1 MIDPFSTGI
10 PQLGRALLSFMILV
24 AVCGVR
30 LLVLMTIFPPTG
42 GELITKRIRNAMVVL
57 WSIYVAYGQ
66 QALMTQ
72 LHGGFLLAVV
82 VKEAVIG
89 LVIAFVAS
97 PVFWVAEAGGTYI
110 DDLTGYNTVK
120 ITNPSLGQ
128 QTTLTSTLLMQCA
141 TVAFWTL
148 GGMTFLLGAV
158 FQTYVWWPLGS
169 LTPVPRAFIEAFVM
183 QQTDSLMVTIAKLA
197 GPAVLL
203 LLLVDVGVG
212 LLSRIASKLD
222 LVSLAQPVK
231 GALAV
236 LLLALMIGMFI
247 GQVKDQ
253 VALLHV
259 GDQLRALALP
269 R

>member
-10 PQLGRALLSFMILV
+10 AQLGGSLLEFLILV
-24 AVCGVR
+24 GVCSLR
-30 LLVLMTIFPPTG
+30 LLVLMAIFPPTG
-42 GELITKRIRNAMVVL
+42 GELIAKHVRNAMVML
-57 WSIYVAYGQ
+57 WSVYIAYGQ
-66 QALMTQ
+66 QALLTE
-72 LHGGFLLAVV
+72 LHGEFLLIVV

-89 LVIAFVAS
+89 IVIAFVAS
-97 PVFWVAEAGGTYI
+97 PVFWVAEAVGTYI
-110 DDLTGYNTVK
+110 DDLTGYNNVQ
-120 ITNPSLGQ
+120 ISNPSLGQ

-141 TVAFWTL
+141 SVAFWTL

-158 FQTYVWWPLGS
+158 FRTYVWWPLGS
-169 LTPVPRAFIEAFVM
+169 LTPVPRAFVETFVM
-183 QQTDSLMVTIAKLA
+183 RQTDSLMVSIAKLA

-203 LLLVDVGVG
+203 LLLVDVGIG

-236 LLLALMIGMFI
+236 LLLALMIGVFI

-253 VALLHV
+253 VALLHI
-259 GDQLRALALP
+259 GDQLRALAVP
-269 R
+269 K

>member
-10 PQLGRALLSFMILV
+10 PQLGSSLLQFLILIG
-24 AVCGVR
+24 VCGLR
-30 LLVLMTIFPPTG
+30 LLVLLTIFPPTG
-42 GELITKRIRNAMVVL
+42 GQVIATRIRNAMVVL
-57 WSIYVAYGQ
+57 WSVYIAYGQ
-66 QALMTQ
+66 QALLTR
-72 LHGGFLLAVV
+72 LHGEFLLVVV

-97 PVFWVAEAGGTYI
+97 PVFWVAEAVGTYI
-110 DDLTGYNTVK
+110 DDLTGYNNVQ
-120 ITNPSLGQ
+120 ISNPSLGQ

-141 TVAFWTL
+141 NVAFWTL

-169 LTPVPRAFIEAFVM
+169 ITPVPRAFIESFAM
-183 QQTDSLMVTIAKLA
+183 QQTDSLMVSIAKLA

-203 LLLVDVGVG
+203 LLLVDIGVG

-222 LVSLAQPVK
+222 LVSLAQPIK

-236 LLLALMIGMFI
+236 LLLALMTGLFI
-247 GQVKDQ
+247 GQVKDE
-253 VALLHV
+253 VALLHI
-259 GDQLRALALP
+259 GDTLRALSLFK
-269 R
+269 

>member
-1 MIDPFSTGI
+1 MNGIFSTGI
-10 PQLGRALLSFMILV
+10 PQLGGSILQFLILIG
-24 AVCGVR
+24 VCGLR

-42 GELITKRIRNAMVVL
+42 GEVLTKRIRNALVVL
-57 WSIYVAYGQ
+57 WSSYIAYGQ
-66 QALMTQ
+66 QALMPA
-72 LHGGFLLAVV
+72 LHGEFLVVVV

-97 PVFWVAEAGGTYI
+97 PAFWVAEAVGTYI
-110 DDLTGYNTVK
+110 DDLTGYNNVQL
-120 ITNPSLGQ
+120 TNPSLGQ
-128 QTTLTSTLLMQCA
+128 QTTLTSTLMMQCA

-158 FQTYVWWPLGS
+158 FQTFVWWPLGRM
-169 LTPVPRAFIEAFVM
+169 TPVPAAFIESFVM
-183 QQTDSLMVTIAKLA
+183 KQSDSLMVSIAKLGA
-197 GPAVLL
+197 PAVLL
-203 LLLVDVGVG
+203 LLLIDIGVG
-212 LLSRIASKLD
+212 LLSRVAQKLD

-236 LLLALMIGMFI
+236 LLLALMTGVFI

-253 VALLHV
+253 VSLLHI
-259 GDQLRALALP
+259 GDQLHALAIS